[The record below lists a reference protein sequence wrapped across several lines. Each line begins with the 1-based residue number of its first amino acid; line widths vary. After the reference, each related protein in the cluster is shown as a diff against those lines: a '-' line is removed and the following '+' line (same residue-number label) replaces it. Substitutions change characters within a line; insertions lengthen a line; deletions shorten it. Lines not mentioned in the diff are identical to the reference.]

1 MLSILKRNAKFIL
14 TQYNTFCAAYWVAKG
29 NLGQLSVLSTLWLL
43 LFIGTLVAMALL
55 DDGSPK
61 DPEG

>member
-14 TQYNTFCAAYWVAKG
+14 TQYHIFSAAYYVAKG
-29 NLGQLSVLSTLWLL
+29 DFGHLAMMSTLWFLL
-43 LFIGTLVAMALL
+43 LITTVVAIMLEK
-55 DDGSPK
+55 DSSK

>member
-14 TQYNTFCAAYWVAKG
+14 TQYNIFSAAYWVAKG
-29 NLGQLSVLSTLWLL
+29 GLWTLGMMSTLWFL

-61 DPEG
+61 DPGG

>member
-1 MLSILKRNAKFIL
+1 MLSIHKLNAKFIL
-14 TQYNTFCAAYWVAKG
+14 TQLNIFSAAYWVAKG
-29 NLGQLSVLSTLWLL
+29 DLGQLSILSTLWFL
-43 LFIGTLVAMALL
+43 LFIGSLVTMALL

>member
-14 TQYNTFCAAYWVAKG
+14 TQHNIFSAAYWVAKG
-29 NLGQLSVLSTLWLL
+29 NLNQLSVLSTLWFL

-55 DDGSPK
+55 DDSSPK
-61 DPEG
+61 NPEG

>member
-14 TQYNTFCAAYWVAKG
+14 TQYNIFSAAYYVAKG
-29 NLGQLSVLSTLWLL
+29 DFGHLAMMSTLWFL
-43 LFIGTLVAMALL
+43 LFIGSIVAMALL
-55 DDGSPK
+55 DDSSPK